1 MKFFLEPAKRG
12 FCKRCFIASWNLVLL
27 TTPQLDFI
35 LQIDSVFLLNAFPNL
50 LSQGQ
55 SVGLFGIVALGNDKV
70 RVPRGNPCTA
80 APRALH
86 PQAINHLASAD
97 RAGRRIFKEAPGRP
111 CAMRLRR
118 HPLTLGCL
126 HAGGNLLRISL
137 TQQESRAQ
145 QQLAVAKRCVAI
157 IPTNLATGNLNY
169 TAAACYSHCFNYGPN
184 FLAVGSRVHP
194 QRPSHS
200 ARYPIQSFDPAK
212 TPPPPFNTATMH

>member
-1 MKFFLEPAKRG
+1 MLPPASRVLKKVLHSFLE
-12 FCKRCFIASWNLVLL
+12 SVLL

-55 SVGLFGIVALGNDKV
+55 SVGRFGIVALGNDKV
-70 RVPRGNPCTA
+70 RLLRGNHCTA

-86 PQAINHLASAD
+86 PPAINHLASAD

-111 CAMRLRR
+111 RAMRLRR

-126 HAGGNLLRISL
+126 HSGGNLLRISL
-137 TQQESRAQ
+137 TQEESRAQ
-145 QQLAVAKRCVAI
+145 QQLAVSKRCVAI
-157 IPTNLATGNLNY
+157 IPTNLATGNLDH

-184 FLAVGSRVHP
+184 LLTVGPRVHP

-200 ARYPIQSFDPAK
+200 TRYPVQSFDPGK
-212 TPPPPFNTATMH
+212 TSARRFNTKTSQ